1 MSKKTSRSQTS
12 KGGKSPKKAGKPA
25 QRDLN
30 VVRVSKLDT
39 ATISD
44 ALDKLRIPGQ
54 CLGIKPRNHD
64 FRLAGR
70 AYTILYGPL
79 DAEKPGT
86 VGDFIDKLGPGDVVV
101 IDNGGREDATVWGD
115 ILTFLAHRKKL
126 AGTIIDGAC
135 RDVHLCL
142 SLGYPIYS
150 RSYSMRTGKD
160 RVQVDAEQVPV
171 NIGDARVQPGDLV
184 RGDADG
190 VVCIPK
196 SREDEVLAV
205 AEQIDA
211 AEGRIRALLEKGK
224 TIAEA
229 RALMK
234 YHSLQTPDK

>member
-1 MSKKTSRSQTS
+1 MTDK
-12 KGGKSPKKAGKPA
+12 
-25 QRDLN
+25 N
-30 VVRVSKLDT
+30 VERASKLDT

-44 ALDKLRIPGQ
+44 ALDKLRISGQ

-79 DAEKPGT
+79 DADNPGT
-86 VGDFIDKLGPGDVVV
+86 VGDFIDKLEEGAVVV

-115 ILTFLAHRKKL
+115 ILTYLADRKKL
-126 AGTIIDGAC
+126 AGTVIDGAC

-142 SLGYPIYS
+142 ELGYPIYS

-160 RVQVDAEQVPV
+160 RVQVDGEQVPV
-171 NIGDARVQPGDLV
+171 NIGDARVKPGDLM

-190 VVCIPK
+190 VICIPK
-196 SREDEVLAV
+196 EREDEVLEV

-211 AEGRIRALLEKGK
+211 AENQIRKYLEEGK
-224 TIAEA
+224 TIAKA
-229 RALMK
+229 RKEMK
-234 YHSLQTPDK
+234 YHSLQTPEK

>member
-1 MSKKTSRSQTS
+1 MSKKAAQKSAKTKTSR
-12 KGGKSPKKAGKPA
+12 AA
-25 QRDLN
+25 VDRN
-30 VVRVSKLDT
+30 VKRVAKLDT

-86 VGDFIDKLGPGDVVV
+86 VGDFIDKLGKGDVVV

-115 ILTFLAHRKKL
+115 ILTFLAHKKKL
-126 AGTIIDGAC
+126 AGTVIDGAC

-171 NIGDARVQPGDLV
+171 NIGDARVQPGDLI

-211 AEGRIRALLEKGK
+211 AEGKIRALLEKGK
-224 TIAEA
+224 TITEA

-234 YHSLQTPDK
+234 YHSLQTPEK

>member
-1 MSKKTSRSQTS
+1 MSKKPARKKTG
-12 KGGKSPKKAGKPA
+12 KNAGGSAGV
-25 QRDLN
+25 RN
-30 VVRVSKLDT
+30 VKRVAKLDT

-44 ALDKLRIPGQ
+44 ALDKLRITGQ
-54 CLGIKPRNHD
+54 CLGIKPRDHA

-115 ILTFLAHRKKL
+115 ILTFLAHKKKL
-126 AGTIIDGAC
+126 AGTVIDGAC

-160 RVQVDAEQVPV
+160 RVQVDAEQVPI
-171 NIGDARVQPGDLV
+171 NIGDARVQPGDLI

-190 VVCIPK
+190 VICIPK
-196 SREDEVLAV
+196 SREDEVLDV

-211 AEGRIRALLEKGK
+211 AEAKIRALLEKGK
-224 TIAEA
+224 TITEA

-234 YHSLQTPDK
+234 YHSLQTPDKQ

>member
-1 MSKKTSRSQTS
+1 MSDKNVERASR
-12 KGGKSPKKAGKPA
+12 
-25 QRDLN
+25 
-30 VVRVSKLDT
+30 LDT

-44 ALDKLRIPGQ
+44 ALDKLRIAGQ

-64 FRLAGR
+64 FRLSGR

-86 VGDFIDKLGPGDVVV
+86 VGDFIDKLEAGTVVV

-115 ILTFLAHRKKL
+115 ILTYLADKKGL
-126 AGTIIDGAC
+126 AGTVIDGAC

-142 SLGYPIYS
+142 KLGYPIYS

-171 NIGDARVQPGDLV
+171 NIGDARVCPGDLI

-190 VVCIPK
+190 VICIPR
-196 SREDEVLAV
+196 SREEEVLRV
-205 AEQIDA
+205 AEEIEA
-211 AEGRIRALLEKGK
+211 AEARIREYLAEGR

-229 RALMK
+229 RAAMR

>member
-1 MSKKTSRSQTS
+1 MTDKNVERAKK
-12 KGGKSPKKAGKPA
+12 
-25 QRDLN
+25 L
-30 VVRVSKLDT
+30 VT
-39 ATISD
+39 ATLSD
-44 ALDKLRIPGQ
+44 AMDKLRIAGQ

-70 AYTILYGPL
+70 AYTVLYGPL

-86 VGDFIDKLGPGDVVV
+86 VGDFIDKLGEGTVVV

-115 ILTFLAHRKKL
+115 ILTFLAHKKGL
-126 AGTIIDGAC
+126 AGTVIDGAC

-142 SLGYPIYS
+142 ELGYPIYS

-171 NIGDARVQPGDLV
+171 NIGDARVQPGDLI

-196 SREDEVLAV
+196 SREEEVLAV
-205 AEQIDA
+205 AEQIEE
-211 AEGRIRALLEKGK
+211 AEARIRALLEAGS

-229 RALMK
+229 RAQLK
-234 YHSLQTPDK
+234 YHSLQTPDKK